1 MTLPVSYPRRQ
12 LLLCSTACVLA
23 GFVLGGTSE
32 QAMAADASET
42 DGAIEAIDV
51 AQLQTQD
58 ADQEQDELDVDA
70 GLEQIVVTGSRIRRD
85 TFTSTTPTQV
95 LDTEENF
102 KLGVNTVAEMISRS
116 TVSSGQQ
123 LDRSINTNAGNSNA
137 TESSPDSGQGATNI
151 DLRGLG
157 AERTLVLVN
166 GKRVAGA
173 GARGAPVQP
182 DIGLIPIGMV
192 EGVDILT
199 GGQSTIYGADAVG
212 GVVNLRL
219 KQDFEGIDISGST
232 DFPEAGGGN
241 EFQTSVVAG
250 INGDRGNVT
259 VGFEFFK
266 QDRVRA
272 NQRSFTP
279 CLRALEIAED
289 GEVFDPCRSPFFDDI
304 VLLAGALPGFEE
316 GAMPPGVPV
325 GPDGLTGF
333 DSAFFFFTPGQSD
346 TGIANFST
354 GFNLPNP
361 SSRDPQNAD
370 FPNALDSDAGSA
382 FPALQEFGDQKARQ
396 TADLVS
402 PIERFSLVANGHV
415 DLDFGHNEEFYFEG
429 YFFDRQNKIQA
440 TNEQIF
446 PTIKAQIPL
455 IEEQF
460 DEDGNLVSENILVDD
475 AGEPILV
482 DNPFNP
488 FPVPA
493 APIITLDDFPQNFKV
508 DVQQFRG
515 VVGLRGEMPTDWMA
529 DRNWTYDVFYA
540 YDRSTGFQSQQIL
553 FEPSLTLAT
562 QTLRMTEDGELR
574 CGIPVGGDL
583 SGLGGTNQIGF
594 LTPQECVPEAGD
606 FFSAGF
612 RDGQGGSGTF
622 ASDSARDFLLGN
634 RTNRTVIQ
642 QHNSA
647 VNVTGDLFEIPWG
660 STAAIALGA
669 EFRSDQVDS
678 QNSITGVKGLN
689 AAENPQPEGETIGK
703 RWIYDVYGE
712 ASLPLVTGE
721 KWAEYFEIH
730 GAVRF
735 TEEENFGSEV
745 TWRIGGIWQPVDWL
759 TFNVS
764 RNTAFRAP
772 NLREQFL
779 AAQSQGISGGADPCN
794 VNNTVNLD
802 PANNPEDARI
812 IDNCI
817 LSGADPDATGA
828 TGTTTIETQVG
839 GATDLNAEESD
850 SLTLTAQFSQPWFD
864 SFDLDLAVTYF
875 NIDVTNNVNELDAE
889 VILARC
895 FADEPN
901 LQSPFCELIQRQG
914 DSRTLDEIGAAG
926 GRSGVGDNQV
936 RLVDASFVNLGL
948 ETSNGIDITSRFRT
962 DVGVYDGSPLSLTW
976 SVGAT
981 HVMDQERRIFED
993 SPLIDNAGRIGNPEW
1008 AANTTLSLI
1017 WNRFQFLY
1025 QGRYIG
1031 ETAGDEDIVDP
1042 LEPFTQ
1048 KAFLATD
1055 KATRP
1060 IATADRRYYSDVSLS
1075 VDLTGFA
1082 PVVFTAGINNVNDQD
1097 PPLIARTEGP
1107 NRLNAVTSSGF
1118 DLLGRSFF
1126 ANATMRF

>member
-1 MTLPVSYPRRQ
+1 MVTYDRMNARRTL
-12 LLLCSTACVLA
+12 LMGSTASLLA
-23 GFVLGGTSE
+23 GVVLGLAGGS
-32 QAMAADASET
+32 ARADDAAESD
-42 DGAIEAIDV
+42 DGIAVIEE
-51 AQLQTQD
+51 AQLQTQTAAQPQD
-58 ADQEQDELDVDA
+58 DELAPERD
-70 GLEQIVVTGSRIRRD
+70 LEQIVVTGSRIRRD
-85 TFTSTTPTQV
+85 AFSSPTPTQV

-102 KLGVNTVAEMISRS
+102 KLGINTVAEMIQRS
-116 TVSSGQQ
+116 TVSTGQQ

-166 GKRVAGA
+166 GKRVAAA

-182 DIGLIPIGMV
+182 DISLIPIGMV
-192 EGVDILT
+192 EAVDILT
-199 GGQSTIYGADAVG
+199 GGQSTIYGADAVA
-212 GVVNLRL
+212 GVVNMRL
-219 KQDFEGIDISGST
+219 KTDFEGLDISGST

-241 EFQTSVVAG
+241 EFQTSIVAG
-250 INGDRGNVT
+250 VNGDRGNIT
-259 VGFEFFK
+259 VGAEYFK
-266 QDRVRA
+266 QDRVSGT
-272 NQRSFTP
+272 QRSFTP
-279 CLRALEIAED
+279 CLRAIEVAED
-289 GEVFDPCRSPFFDDI
+289 GEVFDPCRSGFFDDI
-304 VLLAGALPGFEE
+304 VLVADFIPGFEP
-316 GAMPPGVPV
+316 GASPPGVPV

-333 DSAFFFFTPGQSD
+333 DASFFFFTPGESD
-346 TGIANFST
+346 TGIPNFST

-370 FPNALDSDAGSA
+370 FPNALDPDAGSA

-396 TADLVS
+396 NADLVS
-402 PIERFSLVANGHV
+402 PIERFSIVTNGH
-415 DLDFGHNEEFYFEG
+415 LDFDMGHDEELYFEG
-429 YFFDRQNKIQA
+429 YYFDRQNKIQA

-446 PTIKAQIPL
+446 PTIKAQIP
-455 IEEQF
+455 QVN
-460 DEDGNLVSENILVDD
+460 EDGNIVVDE

-488 FPVPA
+488 FPVPV
-493 APIITLDDFPQNFKV
+493 APIITLDDLTQEFKV

-515 VVGLRGEMPTDWMA
+515 VAGFRGGVPIDWFA
-529 DRNWTYDVFYA
+529 ERNWTYDVFYA
-540 YDRSTGFQSQQIL
+540 YDRATGFQSQEIL
-553 FEPSLTLAT
+553 FEPNITLAT
-562 QTLRMTEDGELR
+562 QTLRMNANGELE
-574 CGIPVGGDL
+574 CGIPVGDDL
-583 SGLGGTNQIGF
+583 SGIGGTNQIGF
-594 LTPQECVPEAGD
+594 LTPDECVPEAGD

-612 RDGQGGSGTF
+612 RDGQGGSGRF
-622 ASDSARDFLLGN
+622 ASDAARDFLLGN

-647 VNVTGDLFEIPWG
+647 VNVTGDLFDIPWG
-660 STAAIALGA
+660 ETAGVAFGA

-678 QNSITGVKGLN
+678 QNSIVGVQGLN
-689 AAENPQPEGETIGK
+689 AAENPQPEGETIGQ
-703 RWIYDVYGE
+703 RWIYDFYGE

-745 TWRIGGIWQPVDWL
+745 TWRIGGIWQPVNWL

-779 AAQSQGISGGADPCN
+779 AAQSGGISGGADPCN
-794 VNNTVNLD
+794 VNNTQNLD
-802 PANNPEDARI
+802 PANNPVDARI
-812 IDNCI
+812 IENCI
-817 LSGADPDATGA
+817 LSGADPLATGA

-864 SFDLDLAVTYF
+864 SFEWDLAVTYY
-875 NIDVTNNVNELDAE
+875 NIDVTNNVNELDAS
-889 VILARC
+889 VILSRC
-895 FADEPN
+895 FSDEPN
-901 LQSPFCELIQRQG
+901 LQSPFCELITRQG
-914 DSRTLDEIGAAG
+914 DPRTLDEIGDAG
-926 GRSGVGDNQV
+926 GRDDIGDNQV

-948 ETSNGIDITSRFRT
+948 ETANGLDITSRFRT
-962 DVGVYDGSPLSLTW
+962 DLGSYDGSPLGLTW

-981 HVMDQERRIFED
+981 HVMDQERQIFED
-993 SPLIDNAGRIGNPEW
+993 SPVIDNAGRIGNPEW
-1008 AANTTLSLI
+1008 AFNTTLSLV
-1017 WNRFQFLY
+1017 WDRFQFLY

-1031 ETAGDEDIVDP
+1031 ETAGDEDIVEAF
-1042 LEPFTQ
+1042 EPFTQ

-1060 IATADRRYYSDVSLS
+1060 VATAGRRFYSDVSFS
-1075 VDLTGFA
+1075 IDLTGLA
-1082 PVVFTAGINNVNDQD
+1082 PMVFSAGINNVTDQD
-1097 PPLIARTEGP
+1097 PPLIDNGEGP

>member
-1 MTLPVSYPRRQ
+1 MTRYTQRSLKPY
-12 LLLCSTACVLA
+12 LLGSASAFLMASGAQVAFAEDATE
-23 GFVLGGTSE
+23 TSGDEISLIE
-32 QAMAADASET
+32 QAQVQSAQAAS
-42 DGAIEAIDV
+42 
-51 AQLQTQD
+51 QQ
-58 ADQEQDELDVDA
+58 DQEDALVPEA

-85 TFTSTTPTQV
+85 TFSSTTPTQV

-123 LDRSINTNAGNSNA
+123 LDRSINTNSGNSNA

-157 AERTLVLVN
+157 SERTLVLVN

-173 GARGAPVQP
+173 GVRGAPVQP

-219 KQDFEGIDISGST
+219 KQDFEGIDVSGSM
-232 DFPEAGGGN
+232 DLPEAGGGN
-241 EFQTSVVAG
+241 EFQSSIVAG
-250 INGDRGNVT
+250 ITGDRGSIT
-259 VGFEFFK
+259 VGFEYFR
-266 QDRVRA
+266 QDRVRG

-279 CLRALEIAED
+279 CLRAMEIAED

-304 VLLAGALPGFEE
+304 VLIADEPLPGFEE

-325 GPDGLTGF
+325 GPDGLTGS
-333 DSAFFFFTPGQSD
+333 DAAFFIFTPGQSD
-346 TGIANFST
+346 TGIPNFST
-354 GFNLPNP
+354 GFNFPNP

-370 FPNALDSDAGSA
+370 FPNALDPDAQDA
-382 FPALQEFGDQKARQ
+382 RPALQEFGDQKARQ
-396 TADLVS
+396 NADLVS
-402 PIERFSLVANGHV
+402 PIERFSFVTNGHV
-415 DLDFGHNEEFYFEG
+415 DLDFGHNEELYFEG

-446 PTIKAQIPL
+446 PTIKGEIPQVDENGNIVVDTDPDND
-455 IEEQF
+455 IE
-460 DEDGNLVSENILVDD
+460 D
-475 AGEPILV
+475 GEPILV
-482 DNPFNP
+482 DNPLNP
-488 FPVPA
+488 FPVA
-493 APIITLDDFPQNFKV
+493 VAPILTLDDFPQNFKI

-515 VVGLRGEMPTDWMA
+515 VLGFRGEVPIDWFS
-529 DRNWTYDVFYA
+529 DRNWTYDAFYS

-553 FEPSLTLAT
+553 FEPNLTLAT
-562 QTLRMTEDGELR
+562 QTLRMNANGELE
-574 CGIPVGGDL
+574 CGIPLGGDL
-583 SGLGGTNQIGF
+583 SGIGGTNQIGF

-606 FFSAGF
+606 FFSRGF
-612 RDGQGGSGTF
+612 RDGEGGSGTF
-622 ASDSARDFLLGN
+622 ASDAARDFLLGN

-647 VNVTGDLFEIPWG
+647 VNVTGDMFDIPWG
-660 STAAIALGA
+660 QTAGIAVGA
-669 EFRSDQVDS
+669 EFRSDQVNS
-678 QNSITGVKGLN
+678 QNSIVGVKGLN
-689 AAENPQPEGETIGK
+689 AAENPVPEGETAGK

-712 ASLPLVTGE
+712 VSLPLVTGE
-721 KWAEYFEIH
+721 KWAEYFEVH

-759 TFNVS
+759 TFNVA

-794 VNNTVNLD
+794 SNNTINLD
-802 PANNPEDARI
+802 PANNPIDARI
-812 IDNCI
+812 IENCI

-828 TGTTTIETQVG
+828 TGTTTIETLVG
-839 GATDLNAEESD
+839 GTTDLNAEESD
-850 SLTLTAQFSQPWFD
+850 SLTLTAQFTQPWFD
-864 SFDLDLAVTYF
+864 SFEWDLAVTYYD
-875 NIDVTNNVNELDAE
+875 IDVTNNVNELDAA
-889 VILARC
+889 VILSRC
-895 FADEPN
+895 FSDEPD

-914 DSRTLDEIGAAG
+914 DSRTLDQIGAAG
-926 GRSGVGDNQV
+926 GRDDVGDNQV
-936 RLVDASFVNLGL
+936 RIVDASFVNLGL
-948 ETSNGIDITSRFRT
+948 ETANGIDITSRFRT
-962 DVGVYDGSPLSLTW
+962 DLGVYDSSPLSLSW

-981 HVMDQERRIFED
+981 YVMDQERQIFED
-993 SPLIDNAGRIGNPEW
+993 SPLIDNAGRIGNPEL
-1008 AANTTLSLI
+1008 AANTTLTLS
-1017 WNRFQFLY
+1017 WNRFQLLY

-1031 ETAGDEDIVDP
+1031 ETAGDEDIVEAF
-1042 LEPFTQ
+1042 EPFTQ

-1060 IATADRRYYSDVSLS
+1060 IATADRRFYSDVSVS
-1075 VDLTGFA
+1075 IDLTGVA
-1082 PVVFTAGINNVNDQD
+1082 PVVFTTGINNLTDQD
-1097 PPLIARTEGP
+1097 PPLIARSEGP